1 MPDVAEILIPL
12 ALDTAYSYVVPEGL
26 RLAEGDVVQVPL
38 GPRETV
44 GVVWGLSHSPGGSN
58 LRPVTGRVDV
68 APLSEPL
75 RRLVDWIARYTLAP
89 KGSALAL
96 VLRLPDEAAA
106 RETARVAVR
115 VSGKPPARRTAA
127 RDKVLAAAG
136 DGALHGKSALAK
148 RAGVSLGV
156 VDGLIDDGALEAVA
170 VEPEPV
176 APPPDPDHPRV
187 PLSEAQEAAAALLM
201 PTAAIPLDPSSAGP
215 LPLAERGR
223 GGGGSESSAP
233 VPSEPSPP
241 PAPPR
246 KGEERPIADR
256 RDHSGQF
263 SSLTPTLSRT
273 EAGAGRGAGAG
284 AVLLEG
290 VTGSGKTE
298 VYFEAVAHCVRAGR
312 QALILMPEIALTAQ
326 FLDRFAARFGVR
338 PAAWHSGIGGKRR
351 ERLRAAVAAGEA
363 LVVVGAR
370 SALFLPFRN
379 LGLIVVD
386 EEHEAAY
393 KQEDGVHYHARDMAV
408 VRGRLEGCPVV
419 LASAT
424 PSIETRVNAERGRYR
439 HVRLPERFGG
449 RRLPDITAI
458 DMRLDGP
465 ERGRFLSP
473 PLINAIK
480 ANLAAGEQALLF
492 LNRRG
497 YAPLT
502 LCRACGHRYRCRNC
516 STWLVEHRF
525 RKALVCHQCGY
536 AEPRP
541 QACTECGTFDN
552 LTPCGPGVE
561 RIAEEVSE
569 LFPDR
574 RVIVLS
580 SDFPGG
586 AERLRMELEA
596 VAAGECDIVVG
607 TQLVAK
613 GHNFPHLTL
622 VGVLDADIGLTSG
635 DPRAAERTFQ
645 LLQQVT
651 GRAGRGER
659 PGRALVQTY
668 QPTHPVIAA
677 LLSGDAER
685 FYAEEV
691 MAREAAGLPPFGRL
705 AALVVSAAE
714 REAAEAHGQALARAA
729 EPPPGVMVLGPAEA
743 PLALVRGRY
752 RFRLLVKTERNIDL
766 QGYLRHWLA
775 RAPKPRGNLR
785 VAVDVDPQSFL

>member
-1 MPDVAEILIPL
+1 MPHVAEILIPL
-12 ALDTAYSYVVPEGL
+12 AIDTAYSYAVPAGL
-26 RLAEGDVVQVPL
+26 ALAPGDVVQVPL

-44 GVVWGLSHSPGGSN
+44 GVVWAVSEAAGGSN
-58 LRPVTGRVDV
+58 LRPVTGHLGV

-75 RRLVDWIARYTLAP
+75 RKLVDWIARYTLAP

-96 VLRLPDEAAA
+96 VLRLPDEGAAA
-106 RETARVAVR
+106 EVVR
-115 VSGKPPARRTAA
+115 VGVRATGKAPARPTAA
-127 RDKVLAAAG
+127 RGKVLAVAA
-136 DGALHGKSALAK
+136 DGQVRGKSALAK
-148 RAGVSLGV
+148 EAEVSLSV
-156 VDGLIDDGALEAVA
+156 VDGLIDDGALETVA
-170 VEPEPV
+170 LAPEPV
-176 APPPDPDHPRV
+176 ALPPDPDHPRV
-187 PLSEAQEAAAALLM
+187 PLSAAQGAAAHDLIAH
-201 PTAAIPLDPSSAGP
+201 PLT
-215 LPLAERGR
+215 
-223 GGGGSESSAP
+223 
-233 VPSEPSPP
+233 
-241 PAPPR
+241 PAP
-246 KGEERPIADR
+246 A
-256 RDHSGQF
+256 
-263 SSLTPTLSRT
+263 
-273 EAGAGRGAGAG
+273 EAGGREGAI
-284 AVLLEG
+284 LLEG

-298 VYFEAVAHCVRAGR
+298 VYFEAVADCVRSGR

-338 PAAWHSGIGGKRR
+338 PAAWHSGIGGRRR
-351 ERLRAAVAAGEA
+351 ERLRAGVAAGA
-363 LVVVGAR
+363 VMVVVGAR
-370 SALFLPFRN
+370 SALFLPFAK

-386 EEHEAAY
+386 EEHESAY

-408 VRGRLEGCPVV
+408 VRAKLEGCPVV

-424 PSIETRVNAERGRYR
+424 PSIETRVNAQRGRYR
-439 HVRLPERFGG
+439 RVVLPERFGG
-449 RRLPDITAI
+449 RRLPDIGAI
-458 DMRLDGP
+458 DMRLDKP

-473 PLINAIK
+473 PMVNAVK

-502 LCRACGHRYRCRNC
+502 LCRACGHRYHCRNC

-536 AEPRP
+536 SERRP
-541 QACTECGTFDN
+541 DACTECGTFDN

-561 RIAEEVSE
+561 RIAEEAAE

-574 RVIVLS
+574 RIIVLS

-596 VAAGECDIVVG
+596 VAAGECDLVIG

-668 QPTHPVIAA
+668 QPEHPVIAA

-685 FYAEEV
+685 FYEEEIQ
-691 MAREAAGLPPFGRL
+691 AREAAGLPPFGRL
-705 AALVVSAAE
+705 AALIVSANDRA
-714 REAAEAHGQALARAA
+714 AAEAHGQALARAA
-729 EPPPGVMVLGPAEA
+729 EPPDGVMVLGPAEA
-743 PLALVRGRY
+743 PLAMVRGRY
-752 RFRLLVKTERNIDL
+752 RFRLLVKTERNVDL
-766 QGYLRHWLA
+766 QAYLRGWLA
-775 RAPKPRGNLR
+775 RGPKVRGNVK
-785 VAVDVDPQSFL
+785 VAIDVDPQSFL